1 MALSTVRRRAD
12 SAAIPAIGNES
23 SNRNWQQ
30 TCTRPVA
37 TQRCQ
42 EPLARREGAMLSL
55 KTILVPVDFSERSV
69 HAAEHA
75 VVLAKRFHSQI
86 VLVHV
91 IPPAPFEYAAFDG
104 GAYTGTSMQREQ
116 EIRSTVEQRLCHLA
130 AKIRGEQPVEARVL
144 IGDPANEIERL
155 TQEIGADLLVMP
167 THGYGPFRRFV
178 LGSLTTKVLHD
189 VSCPVFTGTHIPE
202 VTPFNPEPY
211 KRVACAIDLGPH
223 SEAVL
228 SWAWDFAQAHE
239 EDLTIIH
246 AAPPV
251 EIGGAYGDLFPAET
265 RQGLL
270 KAAQEEIKALMEKV
284 GCRGEVHVECANP
297 ATYVRDVSD
306 KNYVDILVIGRSP
319 DHGLLGRLRTHAY
332 AIIREA
338 PCPVISI

>member
-1 MALSTVRRRAD
+1 
-12 SAAIPAIGNES
+12 
-23 SNRNWQQ
+23 
-30 TCTRPVA
+30 
-37 TQRCQ
+37 
-42 EPLARREGAMLSL
+42 MLSL

-75 VVLAKRFHSQI
+75 AVLAKRFHSRI
-86 VLVHV
+86 VLTHV

-116 EIRSTVEQRLCHLA
+116 ELRGTMEQRLCALA
-130 AKIRGEQPVEARVL
+130 TKISGKLPVENQVL
-144 IGDPANEIERL
+144 IGDPAKEIERL
-155 TQEIGADLLVMP
+155 VQELSVDLLVMP

-189 VSCPVFTGTHIPE
+189 VSCPVFTGAHIPE
-202 VTPFNPEPY
+202 VTPYNPEPY
-211 KRVACAIDLGPH
+211 KRIACALDLGPH

-228 SWAWDFAQAHE
+228 RWAWDFAQAHE
-239 EDLTIIH
+239 EDLTVIH
-246 AAPPV
+246 AAPV
-251 EIGGAYGDLFPAET
+251 LEIGGAYGDMFPAET

-270 KAAQEEIKALMEKV
+270 KAAETEIKALIDKV
-284 GCRGEVHVECANP
+284 GCRADIQVECANP
-297 ATYVRDVSD
+297 ASFVHDVAD
-306 KNYVDILVIGRSP
+306 KNYVDVLIIGRSP